1 MKWRIDVNES
11 HHRQSSVR
19 IPNRGPLS
27 AVGLDYARR
36 EVGLTAHF
44 PFLAADV
51 TGDNIIFNL
60 DGVFLERLAV

>member
-1 MKWRIDVNES
+1 M
-11 HHRQSSVR
+11 
-19 IPNRGPLS
+19 S